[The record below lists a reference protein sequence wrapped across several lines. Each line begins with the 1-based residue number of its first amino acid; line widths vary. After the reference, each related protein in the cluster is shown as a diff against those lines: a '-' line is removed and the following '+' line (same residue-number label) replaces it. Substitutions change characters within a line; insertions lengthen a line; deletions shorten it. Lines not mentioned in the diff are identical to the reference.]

1 MTAET
6 VAEYDVVLCVGDT
19 TFLDYGS
26 IEAKNEGYGPIGKGG
41 NGLILHSALAI
52 EPQKGQPLGLLWQK
66 LWNREP
72 KQRPPKQET
81 PTQKKKR
88 LAAARIEARNRPF
101 EQKES
106 YRWVEALTIVENI
119 VSKHTQVIHAFDR
132 EGDITEVFDKVR
144 QLQHTGVIVRAAHNR
159 SLDSESE
166 RLWSKLEGQPISLE
180 QEIELPQTSKRSA
193 RKTKL
198 AIRFCPVSL
207 RTPYRFENRDPLLVY
222 AVYATEVDCPEG
234 ETSVEWMLLTTE
246 VVADIQMASTILRWY
261 SYRWRVEEYHKIFKS
276 GCQVERYRLAAEG
289 MKTLVGFL
297 SVIAV
302 ELLQF
307 TYLHRTLPSASA
319 IEILNPLQLRILKA
333 KSPKLPK
340 VLTVS
345 WAVEAV
351 ARLGGYLEHRSKTPI
366 GIQVMWRGWLKLHDL
381 CEGWQLARET

>member
-1 MTAET
+1 MS
-6 VAEYDVVLCVGDT
+6 V
-19 TFLDYGS
+19 F
-26 IEAKNEGYGPIGKGG
+26 
-41 NGLILHSALAI
+41 
-52 EPQKGQPLGLLWQK
+52 GQ
-66 LWNREP
+66 NC
-72 KQRPPKQET
+72 
-81 PTQKKKR
+81 
-88 LAAARIEARNRPF
+88 
-101 EQKES
+101 S
-106 YRWVEALTIVENI
+106 
-119 VSKHTQVIHAFDR
+119 S
-132 EGDITEVFDKVR
+132 
-144 QLQHTGVIVRAAHNR
+144 
-159 SLDSESE
+159 
-166 RLWSKLEGQPISLE
+166 QPISLE

-207 RTPYRFENRDPLLVY
+207 RTPYRFDNRDPLLVY

-234 ETSVEWMLLTTE
+234 ETSVEWMLLSTE

-366 GIQVMWRGWLKLHDL
+366 GIQVLWRVWLKLHDL